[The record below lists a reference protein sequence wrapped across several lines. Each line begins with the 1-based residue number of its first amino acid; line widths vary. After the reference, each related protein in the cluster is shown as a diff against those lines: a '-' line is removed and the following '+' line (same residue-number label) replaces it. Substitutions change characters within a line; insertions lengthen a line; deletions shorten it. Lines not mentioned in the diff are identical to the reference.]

1 MKVLNKIKNWL
12 YAIEITIS
20 VIIVVLI
27 FFIAPS
33 SNLWIRR
40 KWTKMQRWLIGYK
53 IDVIGSPDPRANM
66 IIANHQSMLD
76 IMALEEI
83 HPANI
88 CWIAKKEIEDLPFFG
103 NIIRVPKMISVD
115 RKDPK
120 SLPKIIK
127 LAKERVSE
135 GRVIAIFPEGTRGD
149 GDKILKFKSG
159 ANIIANKLN
168 LVVQPVLI
176 IGSRKIIDSK
186 TISVNSGSFKVIYMD
201 IVDTSDENWL
211 ENTRAKMQTLLAQNL
226 DK

>member
-40 KWTKMQRWLIGYK
+40 KWTKMQRFLIGYK

-103 NIIRVPKMISVD
+103 NIIRVPKMISID
-115 RKDPK
+115 RKDPR

-127 LAKERVSE
+127 LAKERISE
-135 GRVIAIFPEGTRGD
+135 GRVIAIFPEGTRSN

>member
-1 MKVLNKIKNWL
+1 MKVLNKIKSWL
-12 YAIEITIS
+12 YTIEITIS

-115 RKDPK
+115 RKDPR

-149 GDKILKFKSG
+149 GSKILKFKSG

>member
-40 KWTKMQRWLIGYK
+40 KWTKMQRFLIGYK

-103 NIIRVPKMISVD
+103 NIIKIPKMISVD
-115 RKDPK
+115 RKDPR

-127 LAKERVSE
+127 LAKERISE

>member
-1 MKVLNKIKNWL
+1 MKVLNKIKSWL

-27 FFIAPS
+27 FFIVPS

-66 IIANHQSMLD
+66 IIVNHQSMLD

-103 NIIRVPKMISVD
+103 NVIRIPKMISID
-115 RKDPK
+115 RKDPR

-127 LAKERVSE
+127 LAKERVSQ
-135 GRVIAIFPEGTRGD
+135 GRVIAIFPEGTRGN

-186 TISVNSGSFKVIYMD
+186 SISVNSGTVKIIYMD
-201 IVDTSDENWL
+201 IVNTSDEKWL
-211 ENTRAKMQTLLAQNL
+211 ENTREKMQTLLEDNL
-226 DK
+226 NK

>member
-115 RKDPK
+115 RKDPR

-127 LAKERVSE
+127 LAKERISE

-149 GDKILKFKSG
+149 GSKILKFKNG

>member
-1 MKVLNKIKNWL
+1 MKVLNKIKSWL

-115 RKDPK
+115 RKDPR

-127 LAKERVSE
+127 LAKDRVSE

-149 GDKILKFKSG
+149 GSKILKFKNG

>member
-1 MKVLNKIKNWL
+1 MKVLNKIKSWL

-27 FFIAPS
+27 FFIVPS

-103 NIIRVPKMISVD
+103 NVIRIPKMISID
-115 RKDPK
+115 RKDPR

-127 LAKERVSE
+127 LAKERVSQ
-135 GRVIAIFPEGTRGD
+135 GRVIAIFPEGTRGN

-186 TISVNSGSFKVIYMD
+186 SISVNSGTVKIIYMD
-201 IVDTSDENWL
+201 IVNTSDEKWL
-211 ENTRAKMQTLLAQNL
+211 ENTREKMQTLLEDNL
-226 DK
+226 NK

>member
-103 NIIRVPKMISVD
+103 NIIKIPKMISVD
-115 RKDPK
+115 RKDPR

-127 LAKERVSE
+127 LAKERISE
-135 GRVIAIFPEGTRGD
+135 GRVIAIFPEGTRSN

>member
-1 MKVLNKIKNWL
+1 MKVLNKIKSWL

-27 FFIAPS
+27 FFIVPS

-103 NIIRVPKMISVD
+103 NVIRIPKMISID
-115 RKDPK
+115 RKDPR

-127 LAKERVSE
+127 LAKERVSQ
-135 GRVIAIFPEGTRGD
+135 GRVIAIFPEGTRSN

-186 TISVNSGSFKVIYMD
+186 SISVNSGTVKIIYMD
-201 IVDTSDENWL
+201 IVNTSDEKWL
-211 ENTRAKMQTLLAQNL
+211 ENTREKMQTLLEDNL
-226 DK
+226 NK

>member
-103 NIIRVPKMISVD
+103 NIIRVPKMISID
-115 RKDPK
+115 RKDPR

-127 LAKERVSE
+127 LAKERISE
-135 GRVIAIFPEGTRGD
+135 GRVIAIFPEGTRSN

-186 TISVNSGSFKVIYMD
+186 TISVHSGSFKVIYMD

>member
-1 MKVLNKIKNWL
+1 MKVLNKIKSWL

-103 NIIRVPKMISVD
+103 NIIRVPKMISID
-115 RKDPK
+115 RKDPR

-127 LAKERVSE
+127 LAKERVSQ
-135 GRVIAIFPEGTRGD
+135 GRVIAIFPEGTRSN

-168 LVVQPVLI
+168 LIVQPVLI

-186 TISVNSGSFKVIYMD
+186 SISVNSGTVKIIYMD
-201 IVDTSDENWL
+201 IVNTSDEKWL
-211 ENTRAKMQTLLAQNL
+211 ENTREKMQTLLEDNL
-226 DK
+226 NK

>member
-40 KWTKMQRWLIGYK
+40 KWTKMQRFLIGYK

-103 NIIRVPKMISVD
+103 NIIRVPKMISID
-115 RKDPK
+115 RKDPR

-127 LAKERVSE
+127 LAKERISE

-186 TISVNSGSFKVIYMD
+186 TISVHSGSFKVIYMD

>member
-40 KWTKMQRWLIGYK
+40 KWTKMQRFLIGYK

-103 NIIRVPKMISVD
+103 NIIKIPKMISVD
-115 RKDPK
+115 RKDPR

-127 LAKERVSE
+127 LAKERISE

-149 GDKILKFKSG
+149 GNKILKFKSG

>member
-1 MKVLNKIKNWL
+1 MKVLNKIKSWL

-27 FFIAPS
+27 CLIAPS

-40 KWTKMQRWLIGYK
+40 KWTKMQRFLIGYK
-53 IDVIGSPDPRANM
+53 IDVIGNPDPRANM

-103 NIIRVPKMISVD
+103 NIIRVPKMISID
-115 RKDPK
+115 RKDPR

-127 LAKERVSE
+127 LAKERISE
-135 GRVIAIFPEGTRGD
+135 GRVIAIFPEGTRSN

>member
-1 MKVLNKIKNWL
+1 MKVLNKIKGWL

-103 NIIRVPKMISVD
+103 NIIRVPKMISID
-115 RKDPK
+115 RKDPR

-127 LAKERVSE
+127 LAKERVSQ
-135 GRVIAIFPEGTRGD
+135 GRVIAIFPEGTRSN

-168 LVVQPVLI
+168 LIVQPVLI

-186 TISVNSGSFKVIYMD
+186 SISVNSGTVKIIYMD
-201 IVDTSDENWL
+201 IVNTSDENWL
-211 ENTRAKMQTLLAQNL
+211 ENTREKMQALLEDNL
-226 DK
+226 NK

>member
-1 MKVLNKIKNWL
+1 MKVLNKIKSWL

-27 FFIAPS
+27 CLIAPS

-40 KWTKMQRWLIGYK
+40 KWTKMQRFLIGYK

-103 NIIRVPKMISVD
+103 NIIKIPKMISVD
-115 RKDPK
+115 RKDPR

>member
-1 MKVLNKIKNWL
+1 MKVLNKIKGWL

-103 NIIRVPKMISVD
+103 NIIRVPKMISID
-115 RKDPK
+115 RKDPR

-127 LAKERVSE
+127 LAKERVSQ
-135 GRVIAIFPEGTRGD
+135 GRVIAIFPEGTRSN

-186 TISVNSGSFKVIYMD
+186 SISVNSGTVKIIYMD
-201 IVDTSDENWL
+201 IVNTSDENWL
-211 ENTRAKMQTLLAQNL
+211 ENTREKMQTLLEHNL
-226 DK
+226 NK

>member
-1 MKVLNKIKNWL
+1 MKVLNKIKSWL

-40 KWTKMQRWLIGYK
+40 KWTKMQRFLIGYK

-103 NIIRVPKMISVD
+103 NIIRVPKMISID
-115 RKDPK
+115 RKDPR

-159 ANIIANKLN
+159 ANIIADKLN

-186 TISVNSGSFKVIYMD
+186 TISVHSGSFKVIYMD

>member
-53 IDVIGSPDPRANM
+53 IDVIGSPDPLANM

-115 RKDPK
+115 RKDPR

-127 LAKERVSE
+127 LAKERISE
-135 GRVIAIFPEGTRGD
+135 GRVIAIFPEGTRSN

>member
-1 MKVLNKIKNWL
+1 MKVLNKIKSWL
-12 YAIEITIS
+12 YAIEITVS

-27 FFIAPS
+27 FFITPS

-53 IDVIGSPDPRANM
+53 LDIIGTPDPRANM

-103 NIIRVPKMISVD
+103 NVIRVPQMISID
-115 RKDPK
+115 RKDPR

-127 LAKERVSE
+127 LAKERIAQ
-135 GRVIAIFPEGTRGD
+135 GRVIAIFPEGTRSN

-168 LVVQPVLI
+168 LIVQPVLI

-186 TISVNSGSFKVIYMD
+186 SISVNSGTVKIIYMD
-201 IVDTSDENWL
+201 IVDTSDEKWL
-211 ENTRAKMQTLLAQNL
+211 ENTREKMQTLLEHNL
-226 DK
+226 NK

>member
-1 MKVLNKIKNWL
+1 MKVLNKIKSWL

-27 FFIAPS
+27 FFIVPS

-53 IDVIGSPDPRANM
+53 INVIGSPDPRANM

-103 NIIRVPKMISVD
+103 NVIRIPKMISID
-115 RKDPK
+115 RKDPR

-127 LAKERVSE
+127 LAKERVSQ
-135 GRVIAIFPEGTRGD
+135 GRVIAIFPEGTRGN

-186 TISVNSGSFKVIYMD
+186 SISVNSGTVKIIYMD
-201 IVDTSDENWL
+201 IVNTSDEKWL
-211 ENTRAKMQTLLAQNL
+211 ENTREKMQTLLEDNL
-226 DK
+226 NK

>member
-1 MKVLNKIKNWL
+1 MKVLNKIKSWL

-103 NIIRVPKMISVD
+103 NIIRVPKMISID
-115 RKDPK
+115 RKDPR

-127 LAKERVSE
+127 LAKERVSQ
-135 GRVIAIFPEGTRGD
+135 GRVIAIFPEGTRGN

-186 TISVNSGSFKVIYMD
+186 SISVNSGTVKIIYMD
-201 IVDTSDENWL
+201 IVNTSDEKWL
-211 ENTRAKMQTLLAQNL
+211 ENTREKMQTLLEDNL
-226 DK
+226 NK

>member
-1 MKVLNKIKNWL
+1 MKVLNKIKGWL

-27 FFIAPS
+27 FFIVPS

-103 NIIRVPKMISVD
+103 NIIRVPKMISID
-115 RKDPK
+115 RKDPR

-127 LAKERVSE
+127 LAKERVSQ
-135 GRVIAIFPEGTRGD
+135 GRVIAIFPEGTRSN

-168 LVVQPVLI
+168 LIVQPVLI

-186 TISVNSGSFKVIYMD
+186 SISVNSGTVKIIYMD
-201 IVDTSDENWL
+201 IVNTSDEKWL
-211 ENTRAKMQTLLAQNL
+211 ENTREKMQTLLEDNL
-226 DK
+226 NK

>member
-40 KWTKMQRWLIGYK
+40 KWTKMQRFLIGYK

-103 NIIRVPKMISVD
+103 NIIRVPKMISID
-115 RKDPK
+115 RKDPR

-159 ANIIANKLN
+159 ANIIADKLN

-186 TISVNSGSFKVIYMD
+186 TISVHSGSFKVIYMD

>member
-1 MKVLNKIKNWL
+1 
-12 YAIEITIS
+12 
-20 VIIVVLI
+20 
-27 FFIAPS
+27 
-33 SNLWIRR
+33 
-40 KWTKMQRWLIGYK
+40 
-53 IDVIGSPDPRANM
+53 
-66 IIANHQSMLD
+66 MLD

-103 NIIRVPKMISVD
+103 NVIRIPKMISID
-115 RKDPK
+115 RKDPR

-127 LAKERVSE
+127 LAKERVSQ
-135 GRVIAIFPEGTRGD
+135 GRVIAIFPEGTRSN

-186 TISVNSGSFKVIYMD
+186 SISVNSGTVKIIYMD
-201 IVDTSDENWL
+201 IVNTSDEKWL
-211 ENTRAKMQTLLAQNL
+211 ENTREKMQTLLEDNL
-226 DK
+226 NK

>member
-115 RKDPK
+115 RKDPR

-135 GRVIAIFPEGTRGD
+135 GRVIAIFPEGTRSN

>member
-1 MKVLNKIKNWL
+1 MKVLNKIKGWL

-103 NIIRVPKMISVD
+103 NIIRVPKMISID
-115 RKDPK
+115 RKDPR

-127 LAKERVSE
+127 LAKERVSQ
-135 GRVIAIFPEGTRGD
+135 GRVIAIFPEGTRSN

-168 LVVQPVLI
+168 LIVQPVLI

-186 TISVNSGSFKVIYMD
+186 SISVNSGTVKIIYMD
-201 IVDTSDENWL
+201 IVNTSDEKWL
-211 ENTRAKMQTLLAQNL
+211 ENTREKMQTLLEHNL
-226 DK
+226 NK

>member
-40 KWTKMQRWLIGYK
+40 KWTKMQRFLIGYK

-103 NIIRVPKMISVD
+103 NIIRVPKMISID
-115 RKDPK
+115 RKDPR

>member
-1 MKVLNKIKNWL
+1 MKVLNKIKSWL

-103 NIIRVPKMISVD
+103 NVIRIPKMISID
-115 RKDPK
+115 RKDPR

-127 LAKERVSE
+127 LAKERVSQ
-135 GRVIAIFPEGTRGD
+135 GRVIAIFPEGTRSN

-186 TISVNSGSFKVIYMD
+186 SISVNSGTVKIIYMD
-201 IVDTSDENWL
+201 IVNTSDEKWL
-211 ENTRAKMQTLLAQNL
+211 ENTREKMQTLLEDNL
-226 DK
+226 NK

>member
-1 MKVLNKIKNWL
+1 MKVLNKIKGWL

-103 NIIRVPKMISVD
+103 NIIRVPKMISID
-115 RKDPK
+115 RKDPR

-127 LAKERVSE
+127 LAKERVSQ
-135 GRVIAIFPEGTRGD
+135 GRVIAIFPEGTRSN

-168 LVVQPVLI
+168 LIVQPVLI

-186 TISVNSGSFKVIYMD
+186 SISVNSGTVKIIYMD
-201 IVDTSDENWL
+201 IVNTSDENWL
-211 ENTRAKMQTLLAQNL
+211 ENTREKMQALLEHNL
-226 DK
+226 NK

>member
-1 MKVLNKIKNWL
+1 MKVLNKIKGWL

-53 IDVIGSPDPRANM
+53 IDVIGSPDPCANM

-103 NIIRVPKMISVD
+103 NIIRVPKMISID
-115 RKDPK
+115 RKDPR

-127 LAKERVSE
+127 LAKERVSQ
-135 GRVIAIFPEGTRGD
+135 GRVIAIFPEGTRSN

-168 LVVQPVLI
+168 LIVQPVLI

-186 TISVNSGSFKVIYMD
+186 SISVNSGTVKIIYMD
-201 IVDTSDENWL
+201 IVNTSDENWL
-211 ENTRAKMQTLLAQNL
+211 ENTREKMQTLLEDNL
-226 DK
+226 NK

>member
-1 MKVLNKIKNWL
+1 MKVLNKIKSWL

-27 FFIAPS
+27 FFIVPS

-103 NIIRVPKMISVD
+103 NIIRVPKMISID
-115 RKDPK
+115 RKDPR

-127 LAKERVSE
+127 LAKERVSQ
-135 GRVIAIFPEGTRGD
+135 GRVIAIFPEGTRSN

-186 TISVNSGSFKVIYMD
+186 SISVNSGTVKIIYMD
-201 IVDTSDENWL
+201 IVNTSDEKWL
-211 ENTRAKMQTLLAQNL
+211 ENTREKMQTLLEDNL
-226 DK
+226 NK

>member
-1 MKVLNKIKNWL
+1 MKVLNKIKSWL

-103 NIIRVPKMISVD
+103 NIIRVPKMISID
-115 RKDPK
+115 RKDPR

-127 LAKERVSE
+127 LAKERVSQ
-135 GRVIAIFPEGTRGD
+135 GRVIAIFPEGTRSN

-186 TISVNSGSFKVIYMD
+186 SISVNSGTVKIIYMD
-201 IVDTSDENWL
+201 IVNTSDENWL
-211 ENTRAKMQTLLAQNL
+211 ENTREKMQTLLEHNL
-226 DK
+226 NK